1 MFEHI
6 GEEFRGAAL
15 GDARLSARLE
25 RIGEVLSRDPGSS
38 FPQAMGSEGQLE
50 ALYRFLNVSPARRH
64 VLSSIMG

>member
-25 RIGEVLSRDPGSS
+25 RIGEALSL
-38 FPQAMGSEGQLE
+38 QLILLIYAAPE
-50 ALYRFLNVSPARRH
+50 
-64 VLSSIMG
+64 M